1 MRQEGVSDISKPRYK
16 LRVCRQSLNSVP
28 EGLDTIT
35 QPIMAAP
42 SMAMDRY
49 FKGRDAEEPAVKA
62 IADFFNAPLVKDI
75 PRGMLKVQTPGAQV
89 NTAPFRARKFLPD
102 ATLEAYIP

>member
-1 MRQEGVSDISKPRYK
+1 
-16 LRVCRQSLNSVP
+16 
-28 EGLDTIT
+28 
-35 QPIMAAP
+35 MAAP

-89 NTAPFRARKFLPD
+89 NTAPFRACKFTLPGGK
-102 ATLEAYIP
+102 LWSLQLN